1 MVNFIKN
8 FLLTI
13 WQLPQI
19 LIGWLILCFVNM
31 NEVELINGRLI
42 VYSKFMRGGISLG
55 RVIIMG
61 LRYHNDGVETDEKH
75 EYGHIIQSQYLG
87 WFYLLIIGI
96 PSFLWATFHKG
107 SMYSYYRDFYTERWA
122 DKLGGVVRNE
132 EANVKSVQ
140 MKRRGRDSYYKCFA
154 CGGELVWEG
163 DFMRS
168 EIDGCDESE
177 DTVVNILHCTNCG
190 ATVQV
195 YHPIESENK

>member
-8 FLLTI
+8 LLLTI

-132 EANVKSVQ
+132 EANVKSAQ
-140 MKRRGRDSYYKCFA
+140 MKRRGERF
-154 CGGELVWEG
+154 L
-163 DFMRS
+163 
-168 EIDGCDESE
+168 
-177 DTVVNILHCTNCG
+177 L
-190 ATVQV
+190 
-195 YHPIESENK
+195 